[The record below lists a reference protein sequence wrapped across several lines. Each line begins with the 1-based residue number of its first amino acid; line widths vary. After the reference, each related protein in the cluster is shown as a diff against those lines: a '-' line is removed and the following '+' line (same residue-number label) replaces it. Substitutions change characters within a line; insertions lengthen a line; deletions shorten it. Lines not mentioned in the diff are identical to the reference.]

1 MCPSFRAVYP
11 ERRNTPSYS
20 AAPANFNRVNL
31 VIKCITLLFLEACD
45 SYLSVAA
52 LMLYNKYGAVLYH
65 ARDIIINSINYKNS
79 ILFYYIFFLFISSVI
94 FGRYLRY
101 CLLVFLDVTQQ
112 YAFPFD
118 ERNMGCFLPML
129 S

>member
-1 MCPSFRAVYP
+1 MRLFFRAVYP
-11 ERRNTPSYS
+11 ERRNTPSLA
-20 AAPANFNRVNL
+20 AAPADFNRVNL

-45 SYLSVAA
+45 SYLSVAT

-65 ARDIIINSINYKNS
+65 AQDIIINSINYKNS

-118 ERNMGCFLPML
+118 ERNMGYFLPML